1 MHVFS
6 FCVFMQ
12 ITHWA
17 HLCTYKPP
25 HQESFGVFPVF
36 QNQACP
42 HVFTRIFGKSKFS
55 TKTEII
61 LVFVQTNKFWKFR
74 WFLREVT
81 IHLENQKKTQTT
93 KWLQKRSFI
102 CMNNEKSLCILA
114 WKQGLPILNA
124 CIWDEERP
132 SLIILSQGWNI
143 SFAVPF
149 WA

>member
-1 MHVFS
+1 
-6 FCVFMQ
+6 
-12 ITHWA
+12 
-17 HLCTYKPP
+17 
-25 HQESFGVFPVF
+25 
-36 QNQACP
+36 
-42 HVFTRIFGKSKFS
+42 
-55 TKTEII
+55 

-81 IHLENQKKTQTT
+81 IHLKHTKKNTM

-114 WKQGLPILNA
+114 WKQDLPIVNA